1 MSRHEGVSC
10 DNCLKSNFEGKRFKC
25 LICYDYDLCESCQ
38 VFDVATSRHIPS
50 HPMQCILTRN
60 EFDLYYGGESLS
72 PDSPPAFVCPHCSKL
87 GFTESLLQEHVT
99 KEHADVRTEVVCPV
113 CAAMPS
119 GDPNLVTEDLSHHL
133 SMEHRAS
140 REGEDSVVGRHIRRR
155 GMRTRNHRNMNF
167 FGGPGSSTAAPSS
180 AVSASNNNA
189 SSLRDSMDPI
199 AELLSQL
206 SGVRRSAQQLQQNV
220 TTASQL
226 QELQTQLQLERQRA
240 ADIRQQLERF
250 PNKLQSTSNGTQSIN
265 VHSSAVG
272 VATSKAATK
281 KSSTLINTE
290 EEDSSRYLL
299 SCLDEVDL
307 TEAEKEE
314 QAKEDNHRSLFVQ
327 ELLFS
332 MLSSDNTDEKLPS
345 DSDNTMLL
353 SMERATP
360 VDCALLS
367 TTPTY
372 ASQTQESSKNVSFSK
387 TTYGDRDG
395 STKSDAEEKKVP
407 ENSSC
412 SNSVSDENRDTVLVN
427 SMLAGNST
435 SAVSLQVDRNPG
447 ERLEEAPVASS
458 RSAPSLSPENRL
470 LSEAQQWKCRDADVD
485 SDKES
490 DEDKPP
496 SPTPV
501 QPQHLALRLPGRV
514 FASGSG
520 PVRLSAPDYGREDV
534 ASASLNKN
542 IR

>member
-1 MSRHEGVSC
+1 MFPRKRTITGNVVTEPTAEAVHRLFSEKAPRSLNCEPMNTITVEIVDKNQCSSTPPPPARNYGSFQERAGPMPPLLGPVKGPVYGPIPLPPPPPPLPKPQRPPITTAGASSSASSRHTDIVTELMTLRGSILAQVSERC
-10 DNCLKSNFEGKRFKC
+10 NISHPADMV
-25 LICYDYDLCESCQ
+25 CQ
-38 VFDVATSRHIPS
+38 VDGRSIP
-50 HPMQCILTRN
+50 
-60 EFDLYYGGESLS
+60 
-72 PDSPPAFVCPHCSKL
+72 
-87 GFTESLLQEHVT
+87 
-99 KEHADVRTEVVCPV
+99 
-113 CAAMPS
+113 
-119 GDPNLVTEDLSHHL
+119 
-133 SMEHRAS
+133 
-140 REGEDSVVGRHIRRR
+140 
-155 GMRTRNHRNMNF
+155 
-167 FGGPGSSTAAPSS
+167 
-180 AVSASNNNA
+180 
-189 SSLRDSMDPI
+189 
-199 AELLSQL
+199 
-206 SGVRRSAQQLQQNV
+206 
-220 TTASQL
+220 
-226 QELQTQLQLERQRA
+226 
-240 ADIRQQLERF
+240 LERF

-387 TTYGDRDG
+387 TTHGDRDG
-395 STKSDAEEKKVP
+395 STKSDADEKKVP

-447 ERLEEAPVASS
+447 ERLEEAPVVSS

-470 LSEAQQWKCRDADVD
+470 LSEAQQWRCRDADVD

-520 PVRLSAPDYGREDV
+520 PVRLSAPAPDYGREDV